1 MVSNS
6 TQQFLIQMQDNQLD
20 FNIKVITFAILIA
33 YWIILYYIQKTMI
46 VDRSWKLGAKLAIRV
61 MLAPAPF
68 FLPLIGIMLMREYS
82 FITMWTNII
91 VAYGI
96 LFVILAGLALV
107 FQFEFMLRLFG
118 INVSPQAFKQNKLL
132 DWESTDSRWSDLLGK

>member
-1 MVSNS
+1 
-6 TQQFLIQMQDNQLD
+6 
-20 FNIKVITFAILIA
+20 
-33 YWIILYYIQKTMI
+33 
-46 VDRSWKLGAKLAIRV
+46 
-61 MLAPAPF
+61 
-68 FLPLIGIMLMREYS
+68 MREYS